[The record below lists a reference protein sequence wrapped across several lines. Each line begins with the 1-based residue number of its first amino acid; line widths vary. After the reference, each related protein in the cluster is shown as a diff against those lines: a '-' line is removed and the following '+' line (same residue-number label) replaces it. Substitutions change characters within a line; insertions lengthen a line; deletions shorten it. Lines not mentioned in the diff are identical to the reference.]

1 MLPARKAKEC
11 ASHSAQKATRL
22 TAVIYRSHPADI
34 LNGTY
39 TVMLSRQKI
48 VKVCDMCGWEVDDL
62 YQVEDQQICGE
73 CRDELFP
80 KVKINRR

>member
-1 MLPARKAKEC
+1 MAENVKAQTRK
-11 ASHSAQKATRL
+11 SGTTR
-22 TAVIYRSHPADI
+22 TEEMMIKFIDESDCKGCDI
-34 LNGTY
+34 PPCVCCT
-39 TVMLSRQKI
+39 RQKI

-62 YQVEDQQICGE
+62 YQVEAQQICGE